1 MSTARRPALLL
12 AALLWI
18 LPAAPAW
25 PADKLVVDLSDDEIA
40 ISTGF
45 TGTELLLFGAT
56 EEKGDVVVVLR
67 GPIRDTAVRRRVRVA
82 GVWVNG
88 EAVVFRGVP
97 AYYHVAASRPLE
109 NIAAPETLAANEIS
123 AGTLDLTGTADLPA
137 ARTAPFR
144 DGLNRNK
151 TRQGL
156 YGYDPRGVT
165 IQDDR
170 LFRSTATF
178 PATVPTGPY
187 RVDVYLFDR
196 GKLIGHKESLMVV
209 KKVGLGESIF
219 SFAHRHAALY
229 GVIAI
234 VVAVAAGWLAGVVFR
249 R

>member
-1 MSTARRPALLL
+1 MSTPRWPAALL

-18 LPAAPAW
+18 LPAAPAL
-25 PADKLVVDLSDDEIA
+25 AEDRLVVDLSDDEIA

-67 GPIRDTAVRRRVRVA
+67 GPVRDTAVRRRVRVA

-109 NIAAPETLAANEIS
+109 KIATPETLAANDIS

-144 DGLNRNK
+144 DGLIRNK

-170 LFRSTATF
+170 LFRSTAIF

-187 RVDVYLFDR
+187 QVDVYLFDR

>member
-1 MSTARRPALLL
+1 MSGPRLAAALL
-12 AALLWI
+12 AALLCTR
-18 LPAAPAW
+18 PAAPALA
-25 PADKLVVDLSDDEIA
+25 ADTLVVDLSHDEIA

-45 TGTELLLFGAT
+45 TGTELLLFGVKEAR
-56 EEKGDVVVVLR
+56 GDVVVVLN
-67 GPIRDTAVRRRVRVA
+67 GPVRDTAVRRRERVA

-97 AYYHVAASRPLE
+97 AYYHVAATRPLE
-109 NIAAPETLAANEIS
+109 KIASPETLDAHGIG
-123 AGTLDLTGTADLPA
+123 AGTLDLAGTTDLPA
-137 ARTAPFR
+137 DRIVPFR
-144 DGLNRNK
+144 DGLMRNK

-156 YGYDPRGVT
+156 YGYDPQGVK
-165 IQDDR
+165 IQGER
-170 LFRSTATF
+170 LFRTTATF
-178 PATVPTGPY
+178 PANVPTGPY
-187 RVDVYLFDR
+187 SVHVYLFDR

-219 SFAHRHAALY
+219 SFAHRQAALY